1 MEGAG
6 PSTLPGSRPPFLVF
20 CAHLQAPSAP
30 ACTCACA
37 HTCYASILLI
47 ATLRPWALCLLTLL
61 LVFDFFSPRIGHY
74 SLSAFSRPLTRLV
87 SFEKNSVGVI
97 VDEAHSLVR
106 CGRRRNFPFV
116 RGSRHSGAQADG
128 VHPALPCLGSARHGA
143 PLGARVSS
151 VQASR
156 ETASLLRDPPPR
168 AGRRGPGPSRALC
181 LLPAASVLLSGPRA
195 SPADLPANLLTRRP
209 RVIRS

>member
-1 MEGAG
+1 M
-6 PSTLPGSRPPFLVF
+6 
-20 CAHLQAPSAP
+20 
-30 ACTCACA
+30 
-37 HTCYASILLI
+37 
-47 ATLRPWALCLLTLL
+47 
-61 LVFDFFSPRIGHY
+61 
-74 SLSAFSRPLTRLV
+74 
-87 SFEKNSVGVI
+87 
-97 VDEAHSLVR
+97 DEAHSLVR
-106 CGRRRNFPFV
+106 CGHRRNFPFV

-128 VHPALPCLGSARHGA
+128 VHPALPCLGSTRHGA

-156 ETASLLRDPPPR
+156 ETAGLLRDPPPR

-209 RVIRS
+209 RVIRSQNHLVGPELQRLYCLPSLEFTVDSFSCIRILW